1 MRVMHA
7 TGPRRVRFRLVAED
21 GFTMVFALLVLLVT
35 SVLTAAVFLA
45 VQNDATLT
53 GADLAG
59 KRAYA
64 AAQAGVQTYVYNLNS
79 NSANSAWWETCS
91 DDTSPNYPTP
101 VAVSTNAGYTYTP
114 VVNGGGT
121 CSVSDPVGS
130 LIDSAGNLRIAVTG
144 ISGSAT
150 RTIVAS
156 LRTLTPLSYLWYTV
170 HETLDPA
177 ADSAC
182 QGDPFYYQPG
192 GSSIPAECQINWI
205 TGDKVNGP
213 LYTQDQLL
221 IGSGASPSFGAVT
234 SEAPSTNGNAVCVGS
249 NCQNA
254 TFSSPP
260 QTVLGGAQKVSL
272 PPQNGSL
279 ETDAQKYGKVYTG
292 TTAITLNG
300 TTAKVVNCPT
310 ASTCTTTS
318 ALNLTQTPIIYVA
331 NDTSQ
336 STACNTSYSPQSGIS
351 YPTTPSGPCGDIY
364 VTGTY
369 SVPVTLASQ
378 NDIIVEPGSVGG
390 VINSTDTSPTG
401 TAALTGTATLGLV
414 ADEYVRVYH
423 PQSGGSNC
431 SASNPP
437 VTIDGAILT
446 LQGSFMV
453 DNYTCGGSFGTLT
466 VHGAIAQEYRG
477 AVGTSAPSGY
487 LKNYNYDSRLS
498 EILPPYLFD
507 LQTTGWTV
515 LRETLC
521 SRTGGGCSG
530 T

>member
-1 MRVMHA
+1 MRVTRHP
-7 TGPRRVRFRLVAED
+7 GPRGRRRRLAAED

-35 SVLTAAVFLA
+35 SLLTASVFLA

-64 AAQAGVQTYVYNLNS
+64 AAQAGVQTYLYNLNS

-91 DDTSPNYPTP
+91 DDTSPGAPTP
-101 VAVSTNAGYTYTP
+101 VAVSANAGYTYAP
-114 VVNGGGT
+114 VVNGGGA
-121 CSVSDPVGS
+121 CSATDPVGS
-130 LIDSAGNLRIAVTG
+130 LIDSAGNLRIAATG
-144 ISGSAT
+144 TSGSAS
-150 RTIVAS
+150 RTVVAS

-177 ADSAC
+177 ADSNC
-182 QGDPFYYQPG
+182 TGDPFYYNQT
-192 GSSIPAECQINWI
+192 SQNQIPSECQINWF

-221 IGSGASPSFGAVT
+221 IGSGASPSFGPVT
-234 SEAPSTNGNAVCVGS
+234 SEAPSTDPKAVCVS
-249 NCQNA
+249 SSCQNA
-254 TFSSPP
+254 TFSSR
-260 QTVLGGAQKVSL
+260 QTVLGGAQQVKL

-279 ETDAQKYGKVYTG
+279 ETDAQKYGIVYTG
-292 TTAITLNG
+292 TTSISLNG
-300 TTAKVVNCPT
+300 SSATVKNCPT
-310 ASTCTTTS
+310 SSTCATTTIS
-318 ALNLTQTPIIYVA
+318 LTTYPIIYVA

-351 YPTTPSGPCGDIY
+351 YQTTPAGPCGDIY

-369 SVPVTLASQ
+369 SKSVTLAAQ
-378 NDIIVEPGSVGG
+378 NDIIVQPGTAGG
-390 VINSTDTSPTG
+390 VINVNDSSKTG
-401 TAALTGTATLGLV
+401 TAPLTGTATLGLV
-414 ADEYVRVYH
+414 ADEYVRVAH
-423 PQSGGSNC
+423 PQSGSGSNC
-431 SASNPP
+431 TASNPP

-453 DNYTCGGSFGTLT
+453 DNYTCGGAFGTLT

-507 LQTTGWTV
+507 LQNTGWTV

-521 SRTGGGCSG
+521 SQTGGGCSG
-530 T
+530 S

>member
-1 MRVMHA
+1 
-7 TGPRRVRFRLVAED
+7 
-21 GFTMVFALLVLLVT
+21 MVFALLVLLVT
-35 SVLTAAVFLA
+35 SLLTAAVFLA
-45 VQNDATLT
+45 VQDDATLT

-64 AAQAGVQTYVYNLNS
+64 AAQAGVQTYLYNLNS

-91 DDTSPNYPTP
+91 NDVSPGAPTP
-101 VAVSTNAGYTYTP
+101 VAVSANAGYTYAP
-114 VVNGGGT
+114 VVNGGGA
-121 CSVSDPVGS
+121 CSATDPVGS

-144 ISGSAT
+144 TSGSAS

-177 ADSAC
+177 ADSKCA
-182 QGDPFYYQPG
+182 GDPFYYNQTAQNQ
-192 GSSIPAECQINWI
+192 IPDECQINWF

-213 LYTQDQLL
+213 LYTEDQLL

-234 SEAPSTNGNAVCVGS
+234 SEAPSTDPKAVCVAS
-249 NCQNA
+249 SCQNA
-254 TFSSPP
+254 TFSTTP
-260 QTVLGGAQKVSL
+260 QTVLGGAQQVKL

-279 ETDAQKYGKVYTG
+279 ETDAQKYGIVYTG
-292 TTAITLNG
+292 TTSITLNG
-300 TTAKVVNCPT
+300 STATVKNCPT
-310 ASTCTTTS
+310 ASTCVTTNNVS
-318 ALNLTQTPIIYVA
+318 LSQYPIIYVA

-336 STACNTSYSPQSGIS
+336 GTACNTSYSPQSGIS
-351 YPTTPSGPCGDIY
+351 YQATPSGPCGDIY

-369 SVPVTLASQ
+369 SKSVTLASE
-378 NDIIVEPGSVGG
+378 NDIIVQPGSVGG
-390 VINSTDTSPTG
+390 VISSTDSSPTG

-423 PQSGGSNC
+423 PQSGSGTSC
-431 SASNPP
+431 TATNPNM
-437 VTIDGAILT
+437 TIDGAILT

-453 DNYTCGGSFGTLT
+453 DNYTCGGAYGTLT

-477 AVGTSAPSGY
+477 AVGTNKPAGY
-487 LKNYNYDSRLS
+487 LKNYNYDTRLS

-507 LQTTGWTV
+507 LQTTGWSI

-521 SRTGGGCSG
+521 SQVGGGCSG
-530 T
+530 S